1 MTIQLNIEYETLLEL
16 VDQLSDEKRA
26 ELMEYLLQKSKSQ
39 SLTIAEKKVIW
50 ESMVVDVGGILPGYS
65 DRREDM
71 YDNDGR

>member
-1 MTIQLNIEYETLLEL
+1 MTIQLNIEYETLLKL

-26 ELMEYLLQKSKSQ
+26 ELIEYLLQKSKSQ
-39 SLTIAEKKVIW
+39 PLTIEEKKVIW

-71 YDNDGR
+71 YD